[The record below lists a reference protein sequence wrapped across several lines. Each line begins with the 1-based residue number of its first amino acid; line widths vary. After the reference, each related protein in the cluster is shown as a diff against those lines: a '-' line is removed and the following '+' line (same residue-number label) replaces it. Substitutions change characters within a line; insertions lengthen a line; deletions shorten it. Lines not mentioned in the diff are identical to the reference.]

1 MQSAG
6 PTPRRRQGDTMAESI
21 RRHVIQRIV
30 AGELAPGAHLVEG
43 DIADELGVSRTPV
56 RDAMQSL
63 IELGLVAREPHRGCF
78 VARATPPEIC
88 RMLEAREA
96 TEGVAAR
103 LAAIRCSDTDIAA
116 LAALHDEMTATAQDE
131 AYLTYR
137 ALHFEFHCRVIRGS
151 GNEYIARYV
160 GAEPLLLK
168 CLINY
173 PPGFIAPV
181 LHVHREIPHA
191 SILNAIATRDAEAAE
206 IAARDHIR
214 TTRERLERW
223 HEHNSPPQGRTD

>member
-1 MQSAG
+1 VRGFLAQPS
-6 PTPRRRQGDTMAESI
+6 
-21 RRHVIQRIV
+21 RHVIQRIV

-43 DIADELGVSRTPV
+43 DIASELGVSRTPV

-78 VARATPPEIC
+78 VARATPPEMRATPPEIC
-88 RMLEAREA
+88 RMLQAREA

-103 LAAIRCSDTDIAA
+103 LMAIRCTDADAAA
-116 LAALHDEMTATAQDE
+116 LSALYDEMTATAQDE

-137 ALHFEFHCRVIRGS
+137 ALHFEFHCRVIRGC

-191 SILNAIATRDAEAAE
+191 SILDAIAGRDADAAE
-206 IAARDHIR
+206 AAARDHIR

-223 HEHNSPPQGRTD
+223 YEHNSPPHARTD